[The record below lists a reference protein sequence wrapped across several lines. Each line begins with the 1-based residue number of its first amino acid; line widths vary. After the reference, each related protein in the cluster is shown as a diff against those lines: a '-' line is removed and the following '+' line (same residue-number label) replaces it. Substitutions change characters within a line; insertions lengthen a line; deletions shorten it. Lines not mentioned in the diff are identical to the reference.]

1 MRFDETPLAGAYVI
15 ELEPSVDER
24 GYFARTWC
32 AREFAAHGIAMDI
45 RQCNVSVNRAR
56 HTLRGMHYQ
65 AEPHAEAKVVS
76 CTRGALFDVIIDLR
90 PDSPTF
96 KRHFAIELN
105 DDNRRGLYI
114 PPGFAHG
121 FETLVD
127 NTEVYYQ
134 MSAFYEP
141 AAATG
146 VRWDDPAFGIRWP
159 APPQVMS
166 ERDRGYP
173 DFMAGTR

>member
-1 MRFDETPLAGAYVI
+1 MRFHETPLAGAYMI

-24 GYFARTWC
+24 GYFARTWG

-45 RQCNVSVNRAR
+45 RQCTVSVNRAR

-90 PDSPTF
+90 ADSPTF
-96 KRHFAIELN
+96 KRHFSIELN

-114 PPGFAHG
+114 PAGFAHG

-134 MSAFYEP
+134 MSTFYEP
-141 AAATG
+141 SAAKG

-166 ERDRGYP
+166 DRDRSYP
-173 DFMAGTR
+173 DFTAP

>member
-1 MRFDETPLAGAYVI
+1 MRFQQTPLAGAFVI
-15 ELEPSVDER
+15 ELDPVVDAR
-24 GYFARTWC
+24 GLFARTWC
-32 AREFAAHGIAMDI
+32 AREFAAQGIDMVI

-65 AEPHAEAKVVS
+65 ADSHAEARVVS
-76 CTRGALFDVIIDLR
+76 CVRGALFDVIIDLR
-90 PDSPTF
+90 PESATF

-105 DDNRRGLYI
+105 DDNRRSLYI

-121 FETLVD
+121 FETLTE
-127 NTEVYYQ
+127 NAEVYYQ

-141 AAATG
+141 SAAKG

-159 APPQVMS
+159 APPQVIS
-166 ERDRGYP
+166 DRDRGYP
-173 DFMAGTR
+173 DFGT